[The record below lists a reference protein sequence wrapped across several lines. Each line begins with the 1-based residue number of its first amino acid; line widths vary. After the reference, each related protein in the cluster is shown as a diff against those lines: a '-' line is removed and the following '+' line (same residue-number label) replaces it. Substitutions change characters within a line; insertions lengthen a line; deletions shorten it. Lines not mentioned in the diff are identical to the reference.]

1 MFPHVFYFQYLVHA
15 SITPLV
21 LYNSWFSQSVFLP
34 FSRTLTCI
42 HTHSYIYMYVEQ
54 VFIECIMLGTLVN
67 QINLIPPLWAYSL
80 ANIELIMLWILRDKG
95 LYS

>member
-1 MFPHVFYFQYLVHA
+1 
-15 SITPLV
+15 
-21 LYNSWFSQSVFLP
+21 
-34 FSRTLTCI
+34 
-42 HTHSYIYMYVEQ
+42 MYVEQ
-54 VFIECIMLGTLVN
+54 VFIECVMLGTLVN